1 MNHFSF
7 EYPWMLLLIVMF
19 IVCSIVC
26 KAKGRS
32 LYFPHLKT
40 FLLKS
45 KKRAY
50 LPVLLKWMGIIL
62 AIVALA
68 SPITSRE
75 YTFPSKDGKDIV
87 LVLDSSAS
95 MAEKRFDE
103 ENLSKSKFTVTKE
116 LSSRFVK
123 GRTFDRVGLI
133 TFADV
138 AFVSSPLTFET
149 AFLSKII
156 ELQEF
161 GRVGQKRAINDA
173 LVQTYSMLERST
185 SKSKVVILLTDGM
198 DNISQISEAELIPM
212 ISKRSVKLYTIGIGL
227 RDDGALKSLAEAG
240 KGRYFFAE
248 NAKSLEEIY
257 HQIDILE
264 VSKAEQITMVKKTYL
279 FVYPLLFSIL
289 FLLFFIYY
297 RTVHSSGRSL
307 S

>member
-7 EYPWMLLLIVMF
+7 EYPWMLLLIVLF

-45 KKRAY
+45 KKTAY
-50 LPVLLKWMGIIL
+50 LPVLLKWMGITL

-75 YTFPSKDGKDIV
+75 YSFSSKDNRDIV

-95 MAEKRFDE
+95 MVEKHFDE

-116 LSSRFVK
+116 LSSKFIK
-123 GRTFDRVGLI
+123 GRKFDRVALI

-149 AFLSKII
+149 AFFSKII
-156 ELQEF
+156 ELQEL
-161 GRVGQKRAINDA
+161 GRAGQNRAINDA

-185 SKSKVVILLTDGM
+185 SKSKVVILLTDGI
-198 DNISQISEAELIPM
+198 DNISQISKAELIPM
-212 ISKRSVKLYTIGIGL
+212 ISKRSVKLYIIGL
-227 RDDGALKSLAEAG
+227 GLDDDRALKSLAKAG
-240 KGRYFFAE
+240 KGQYFFAE
-248 NAKSLEEIY
+248 NAKALEEIY
-257 HQIDILE
+257 HKIDSLE
-264 VSKAEQITMVKKTYL
+264 VSKVERITMVKKNYL

-297 RTVHSSGRSL
+297 RTVHTSARSL

>member
-7 EYPWMLLLIVMF
+7 EYPWMLLLIVLF

-45 KKRAY
+45 KKTAY
-50 LPVLLKWMGIIL
+50 LPVLLKWMGITL
-62 AIVALA
+62 AIIALA
-68 SPITSRE
+68 SPIISRK
-75 YTFPSKDGKDIV
+75 YCFSSKDNRDIV

-95 MAEKRFDE
+95 MVEKRFDE

-116 LSSRFVK
+116 LSSKFVK
-123 GRTFDRVGLI
+123 GRKFDRVGLI
-133 TFADV
+133 IFADV
-138 AFVSSPLTFET
+138 AFVSSPLTSEIV
-149 AFLSKII
+149 FLSKII
-156 ELQEF
+156 ELQEL
-161 GRVGQKRAINDA
+161 GRAGQKRAINDA
-173 LVQTYSMLERST
+173 LVQTYSMLERSI

-198 DNISQISEAELIPM
+198 DNISQISKAELIPM
-212 ISKRSVKLYTIGIGL
+212 ISKYSIKLYTIGIGL
-227 RDDGALKSLAEAG
+227 HNDGALKSLAEAG

-248 NAKSLEEIY
+248 NLKSLEEIY
-257 HQIDILE
+257 RKIDKLE
-264 VSKAEQITMVKKTYL
+264 VSKVEQRTMVKKNYL